1 MNFRAKNPWLW
12 VPSLYFAEGLPY
24 FAVTS
29 ISLMMYKNLGLSN
42 AEIAFYT
49 SWLNFPWVI
58 KCLWSPFVDLLKTKR
73 WWILSS
79 ECLIGAGLAGIAFC
93 IPAHFYLQATLAIF
107 WLLAFASATHDIA
120 ADGFY
125 MLGLTADEQTFFVG
139 IRNAFYK
146 VANLFGQGTLIYF
159 AGMLEKKTGNI
170 PFAWSLTF
178 LTTAGLFLAFFAY
191 HRFSLPNPVSDQP
204 DRNMEAKRILKNFA
218 LTFKTFFTKKQ
229 AGAAVFFMLTYRFS
243 EAQLLKLIQPFLLD
257 TRDKG
262 GLGLETEQV
271 GLIYGIVG
279 VVGLLLGGIVG
290 GILAVRGG
298 LKKWLWPMLLS
309 MLVTSATFVYLAY
322 FLPDNGFTIRLC
334 VFIEQFGYGFGFTA
348 YTLFLIYYSEGEQK
362 TAHYA
367 ICTGLMSLGM
377 MLPGMAAGW
386 IQEKLGYPHFFLW
399 VMVCSVVPIIAT
411 ALLKVDDKI
420 STETQITPTE

>member
-1 MNFRAKNPWLW
+1 MHFRTKNPWSW

-29 ISLMMYKNLGLSN
+29 IALIMYKNLGLSN
-42 AEIAFYT
+42 TEIAFYT

-73 WWILSS
+73 WWILSA
-79 ECLIGAGLAGIAFC
+79 ECLIGAGLGGIAFC
-93 IPAHFYLQATLAIF
+93 IPAHFYLQATLALF

-125 MLGLTADEQTFFVG
+125 MLGLTSDEQTFFVG
-139 IRNAFYK
+139 IRSAFYK
-146 VANLFGQGTLIYF
+146 VANIFSQGVLIYF
-159 AGMLEKKTGNI
+159 AGMLEKNTGNI

-178 LTTAGLFLAFFAY
+178 LTTAGLFLAFFVY
-191 HRFSLPNPVSDQP
+191 HKFSLPYPVADQP
-204 DRNMEAKRILKNFA
+204 NRNTTAKRIMKDFA
-218 LTFKTFFTKKQ
+218 LTFKTFFMKKH
-229 AGAAVFFMLTYRFS
+229 AAAAVFFMLTYRFS

-257 TRDKG
+257 AREKG
-262 GLGLETEQV
+262 GLGLETDQV

-279 VVGLLLGGIVG
+279 VAGLLLGGITG

-309 MLVTSATFVYLAY
+309 MLLTSVTFVYLAY

-334 VFIEQFGYGFGFTA
+334 VFVEQLGYGFGFTA
-348 YTLFLIYYSEGEQK
+348 YTLFLLYYSEGEHK

-377 MLPGMAAGW
+377 MLPGMVAGW
-386 IQEKLGYPHFFLW
+386 IQEQLGYPHFFVW
-399 VMVCSVVPIIAT
+399 VMACSVVPVVAT
-411 ALLKVDDKI
+411 ALLKLDDRD
-420 STETQITPTE
+420 TQ